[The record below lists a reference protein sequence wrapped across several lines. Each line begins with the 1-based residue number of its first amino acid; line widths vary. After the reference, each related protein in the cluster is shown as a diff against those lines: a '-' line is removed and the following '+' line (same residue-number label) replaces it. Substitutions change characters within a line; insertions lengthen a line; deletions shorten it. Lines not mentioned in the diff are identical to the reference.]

1 MKKRKSLILLLIT
14 FAGASIFALTRSAPT
29 LTDND
34 RSSPSALT
42 EEPLVIAI
50 TPSEESSS
58 PCAYTWAYHD
68 LPDISAE
75 FATAIKAIAPKAE
88 ARASAFGE
96 DCLSADGRAVSFS
109 AMETDFYI
117 IIPVSDLNDNEA
129 LGSMVEKI
137 LPVLDNFPLSK
148 VSGPK
153 EGFIEITFRAGED
166 QRVFRIPLSRGRQ
179 LREQGLHGAELIG
192 AIEAP

>member
-1 MKKRKSLILLLIT
+1 MKKRKSLVLLLIT
-14 FAGASIFALTRSAPT
+14 VAGASIFALTRSAPT
-29 LTDND
+29 QTDND
-34 RSSPSALT
+34 RFSQPALT

-68 LPDISAE
+68 LPDITVE
-75 FATAIKAIAPKAE
+75 FASAIKALIPEAD

-96 DCLSADGRAVSFS
+96 DCINADGRAMSFS
-109 AMETDFYI
+109 AMETDFYVTI
-117 IIPVSDLNDNEA
+117 SVADLNDNET
-129 LGSMVEKI
+129 LGILIEKI
-137 LPVLDNFPLSK
+137 LPILDNFPLDK

-153 EGFIEITFRAGED
+153 EGFIEIIFRAGED
-166 QRVFRIPLSRGRQ
+166 QRVFRLPLSRGRE

-192 AIEAP
+192 AIQP